1 MPKINTNG
9 FCNPEQDFEIIIK
22 RPDSAE
28 KSFRPKFNESWS
40 EVKFLVPFDWSLYVW
55 ISPEKR

>member
-1 MPKINTNG
+1 MCGFILNKINTTMPKINTNG

-28 KSFRPKFNESWS
+28 KSFRPKFNES
-40 EVKFLVPFDWSLYVW
+40 
-55 ISPEKR
+55 